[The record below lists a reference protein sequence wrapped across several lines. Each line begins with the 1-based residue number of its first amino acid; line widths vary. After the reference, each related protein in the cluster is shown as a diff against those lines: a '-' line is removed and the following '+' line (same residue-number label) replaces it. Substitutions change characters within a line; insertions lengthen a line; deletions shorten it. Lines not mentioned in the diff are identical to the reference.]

1 MPSKAYL
8 TLCKVN
14 RLTISVAK
22 TNFVLFHTPDK
33 PMEQNLKEIVKD
45 EISIE
50 RVTNIKYLG
59 VIIDEKLNWNM
70 HVNFV
75 YDSLVKCFGIFNHI
89 KHKITQKVVRQM
101 YYGFIYS
108 KIAYGLEVYDY
119 TSVSNVQQS
128 KRCKTSY

>member
-8 TLCKVN
+8 TLCKAN

-22 TNFVLFHTPDK
+22 TNFVLFLTPDK

-75 YDSLVKCFGIFNHI
+75 YDSLVKLFGIFNHI
-89 KHKITQKVVRQM
+89 
-101 YYGFIYS
+101 
-108 KIAYGLEVYDY
+108 
-119 TSVSNVQQS
+119 
-128 KRCKTSY
+128 